1 MKVIR
6 IILSPIVFLISLG
19 AMILFPGIICLG
31 LGLMHII
38 GKTLQNKY
46 SEVDKSDWFFTFIL
60 ITFPIMNTY
69 QFIKN
74 GNFLD

>member
-19 AMILFPGIICLG
+19 AMIIFPGIICFG
-31 LGLMHII
+31 LGLMNII
-38 GKTLQNKY
+38 GKILQERY
-46 SEVDKSDWFFTFIL
+46 SEVDKSDWSTTFIL
-60 ITFPIMNTY
+60 ITFPIMNTS